1 MERIYESMFIIDPR
15 LNDEERETFVER
27 IKEIISER
35 VKGTIQTVNRW
46 GLRKLAYPIS
56 HLTEGDYTVL
66 LFKAPPTDLN
76 KLEEFFRV
84 TPQILRWQTF
94 RREDLE
100 KKSKKE
106 EIPAEEN
113 KE

>member
-1 MERIYESMFIIDPR
+1 
-15 LNDEERETFVER
+15 
-27 IKEIISER
+27 
-35 VKGTIQTVNRW
+35 
-46 GLRKLAYPIS
+46 
-56 HLTEGDYTVL
+56 L

-100 KKSKKE
+100 KKSQKE